1 MFNKKQ
7 KETNY
12 WMSYADILTG
22 LAIIFI
28 IISLILGKNYS
39 DCLGGRN
46 QVTKKQLEQIK
57 KINATFKTIGENTT
71 LFEFDEESN
80 LFRLKYIPQFKAGK
94 EEIPNSEKRRLIRA
108 GKELE
113 KFIKRL
119 HNRVDDVEFAIIIEG
134 RTAKFLNKGS
144 RSRNIK
150 ANNKSADVNKRRSY
164 GRALNLQKLWYA
176 EDLIKDLDYCDVLV
190 VGNGF
195 DGKGRF
201 PYKPGQEEKNKSFVI
216 KIIPKFN
223 QIKKVNK

>member
-1 MFNKKQ
+1 MFSKKQ

-28 IISLILGKNYS
+28 IISLILGKKYS
-39 DCLGGRN
+39 DCNGGSN
-46 QVTKKQLEQIK
+46 KVTKKQLEQIK
-57 KINATFKTIGENTT
+57 KINSTFKTIGEKTS

-80 LFRLKYIPQFKAGK
+80 LFRLKYIPQFEAGK
-94 EEIPNSEKRRLIRA
+94 EEIPNSEEKRLIKA

-113 KFIKRL
+113 IFIKRL
-119 HNRVDDVEFAIIIEG
+119 HNKVDDVEFAIIIEG

-144 RSRNIK
+144 RSENNK
-150 ANNKSADVNKRRSY
+150 ANKRNADVNKRRSY
-164 GRALNLQKLWYA
+164 GRALNLQKLWYKKG
-176 EDLIKDLDYCDVLV
+176 LIKDLDYCDVLV

-201 PYKPGQEEKNKSFVI
+201 PYKPGQEERNKSFVI

-223 QIKKVNK
+223 QIKKEN